1 MLGVGWVLGWCKKE
15 NLLLL
20 GHEALDE
27 LFVVDLA
34 VGVLSTLEDDLD
46 LLDGQFLTESGENVT
61 DLSAHNGTVTL
72 LYSGSIMIFYTIN
85 LLWKPKLLR

>member
-1 MLGVGWVLGWCKKE
+1 MVVQKR

-46 LLDGQFLTESGENVT
+46 LLDGQLLTESGKNVT
-61 DLSAHNGTVTL
+61 DLSAHNGTVAFL
-72 LYSGSIMIFYTIN
+72 FHGSKMAV
-85 LLWKPKLLR
+85 

>member
-1 MLGVGWVLGWCKKE
+1 MVGAKR

-46 LLDGQFLTESGENVT
+46 FLDGQFLTESGENVT
-61 DLSAHNGTVTL
+61 DLSAHNGTVAFL
-72 LYSGSIMIFYTIN
+72 FQGSKMGFSN
-85 LLWKPKLLR
+85 N